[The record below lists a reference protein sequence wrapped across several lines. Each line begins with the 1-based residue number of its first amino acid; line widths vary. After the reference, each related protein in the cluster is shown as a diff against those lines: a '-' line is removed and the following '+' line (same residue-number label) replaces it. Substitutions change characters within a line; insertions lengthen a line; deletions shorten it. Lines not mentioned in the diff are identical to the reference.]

1 MMMIAIGS
9 ALVGAVFG
17 QRFKVL
23 ALLPI
28 NILFIAA
35 TGILASAG
43 LISAMTALWAV
54 LAHVMLTQLGYA
66 GGLFLRFVMAASRA
80 PSRLTRPAPARP

>member
-1 MMMIAIGS
+1 MMIIAIGS

-23 ALLPI
+23 ALLPV
-28 NILFIAA
+28 NVLFIIA
-35 TGILASAG
+35 TCVVASSG
-43 LISAMTALWAV
+43 VISAMTALWAV
-54 LAHVMLTQLGYA
+54 LAHVLLIQLGYA

-80 PSRLTRPAPARP
+80 PSRMTRPAPARS